1 MRYTNLSDQNSI
13 FNTFIAEIR
22 DVSIQKDAMRF
33 RRNLERMGE
42 ITAYEISKTLNYKT
56 SKVTTPLG
64 TATLSTPKEDIVL
77 ITIMRAGLP
86 FHQGF
91 LNYFDKAENGFIGAF
106 RKTKNDHSFSI
117 ESDYMACP
125 SIEGKTV
132 ILSDPMLASGESILT
147 ALEVLKSRG
156 NPAKIHISAVI
167 GSQTGVNKVINNI
180 PNNVSLWIGAVDDT
194 LNSHAY
200 IVPGIGDAGDLAFG
214 EKL

>member
-1 MRYTNLSDQNSI
+1 MNYTNLGNQNSI

-42 ITAYEISKTLNYKT
+42 VIAYEISKTLNYKT
-56 SKVTTPLG
+56 SDVTTPLG
-64 TATLSTPKEDIVL
+64 TATLSSPTDDIVL

-106 RKTKNDHSFSI
+106 RKTKKDHSFSI
-117 ESDYMACP
+117 ESDYLACP

-156 NPAKIHISAVI
+156 VPTKIHIAAVI
-167 GSQTGVNKVINNI
+167 GSQTGVD
-180 PNNVSLWIGAVDDT
+180 NVVKNLPKNTSLWIGAVDNT

-200 IVPGIGDAGDLAFG
+200 IVPGLGDAGDLAFG

>member
-1 MRYTNLSDQNSI
+1 MSYTNLSDQNSI
-13 FNTFIAEIR
+13 FNTFIAELR
-22 DVSIQKDAMRF
+22 DTSVQKDAMRF
-33 RRNLERMGE
+33 RRNLERLGE

-56 SKVTTPLG
+56 TDVTTPLG
-64 TATLSTPKEDIVL
+64 VSEVNLPTNNIVL

-106 RKTKNDHSFSI
+106 RNTKEDHSFNI
-117 ESDYMACP
+117 EADYLASP

-156 NPAKIHISAVI
+156 NPSEIHIAAVI
-167 GSQTGVNKVINNI
+167 GSHDGVNHVTKNLPENA
-180 PNNVSLWIGAVDDT
+180 SLWLGAVDDT

-200 IVPGIGDAGDLAFG
+200 IVPGLGDAGDLAFG

>member
-1 MRYTNLSDQNSI
+1 MSYTNLGNQNSI
-13 FNTFIAEIR
+13 FNTFIAELR
-22 DVSIQKDAMRF
+22 DISVQIDAMRF
-33 RRNLERMGE
+33 RRNLERLGE

-56 SKVTTPLG
+56 NEVTTPLG
-64 TATLSTPKEDIVL
+64 ISKVNLPENDVVL

-86 FHQGF
+86 YHQGF

-106 RKTKNDHSFSI
+106 RNTKEDHSFSI
-117 ESDYMACP
+117 ESDYLACP

-156 NPAKIHISAVI
+156 NPSKIHITAVI
-167 GSQTGVNKVINNI
+167 GSHDGVDLVVKNLPQNA
-180 PNNVSLWIGAVDDT
+180 SLWLGAVDDT

-200 IVPGIGDAGDLAFG
+200 IVPGLGDACELAVG

>member
-1 MRYTNLSDQNSI
+1 MNYTNLGNQNSI

-42 ITAYEISKTLNYKT
+42 VIAYEISKTLNYKT
-56 SKVTTPLG
+56 SDVTTPLG
-64 TATLSTPKEDIVL
+64 TATLSSPTDDIVL

-106 RKTKNDHSFSI
+106 RKTKKDHSFSI
-117 ESDYMACP
+117 ESDYLACP

-147 ALEVLKSRG
+147 ALEDLKSRG
-156 NPAKIHISAVI
+156 VPTKIHIAAVI
-167 GSQTGVNKVINNI
+167 GSQTGVD
-180 PNNVSLWIGAVDDT
+180 NVVKNLPKNTSLWIGAVDNT

-200 IVPGIGDAGDLAFG
+200 IVPGLGDAGDLAFG